1 MYSHSIDTSLGGKQF
16 SLIIF
21 VNTFYVLVV
30 VVVAWIVLQVYTD
43 IPGWVNKDS
52 GRQKYK
58 QLII

>member
-43 IPGWVNKDS
+43 IPGWVNKDY